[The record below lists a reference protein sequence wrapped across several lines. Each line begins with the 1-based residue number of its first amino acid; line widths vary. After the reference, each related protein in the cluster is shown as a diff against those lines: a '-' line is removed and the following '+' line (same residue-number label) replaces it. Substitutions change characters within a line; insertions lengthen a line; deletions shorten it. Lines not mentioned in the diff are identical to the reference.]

1 MIRRPS
7 KGPASSQLIY
17 PNTSTSPGDKLADA
31 VAADVYHPGFLGP
44 GSYAVLLPEDE
55 DSGVPREREV
65 SVASERSDWELTHQ
79 HPLTKSMRHQMA
91 SDVLKVFRYY
101 TAIKELVLWYNA
113 SNEAGV
119 IPAQIQVDA
128 VGPPW
133 IYDVL

>member
-1 MIRRPS
+1 
-7 KGPASSQLIY
+7 
-17 PNTSTSPGDKLADA
+17 
-31 VAADVYHPGFLGP
+31 
-44 GSYAVLLPEDE
+44 
-55 DSGVPREREV
+55 
-65 SVASERSDWELTHQ
+65 
-79 HPLTKSMRHQMA
+79 MRHQMA